1 MADITEPRREGVGE
15 KDVAG
20 GIEGGEHAN
29 PIDMQSGD
37 HAIGSKGYPKSTKRE
52 RKAWIFEGNE

>member
-52 RKAWIFEGNE
+52 RKA